1 MGIEILKRLT
11 PEEEELA
18 AKREELAKLEAQLAD
33 EELALA
39 SLKAELAAFEGCT
52 FAGLEFCM
60 PNWTNGPHVWPN
72 SKPKR
77 LQRQK
82 RIPMQRLHEHR
93 PKSPILRLT
102 VRLQRSNPSRYLLS

>member
-52 FAGLEFCM
+52 FAGLAFSM
-60 PNWTNGPHVWPN
+60 PNLTSGPHVWPN
-72 SKPKR
+72 SKPVR
-77 LQRQK
+77 FVRQRQVPK
-82 RIPMQRLHEHR
+82 RQRLGR
-93 PKSPILRLT
+93 KLKNPILQLMARLLRFS
-102 VRLQRSNPSRYLLS
+102 RLPLHRT